1 MGSEPLTLPF
11 KPMEVEPSSGSGES
25 ETESVETGALRF
37 ESIPLEPSPEL
48 KTEIVEV
55 GGKEL
60 KVPPV
65 DTPLLKLSPVSLR
78 VKGLGTTVESREV
91 GERERVKS
99 PTLDGDVRFTRTV
112 QIEVTSVSLS
122 PLWVYSEW

>member
-1 MGSEPLTLPF
+1 
-11 KPMEVEPSSGSGES
+11 MEVEPSSGSGES